1 MRLTHDTGRHI
12 KKYTLD
18 PSDQLRFPALARER
32 PRLPLEGKLSPQ
44 VTDEVCRIRFNKAL
58 LPAKRNCCNTS
69 SVSPSGCHLPLKGKA
84 FV

>member
-1 MRLTHDTGRHI
+1 MFTLSVLALLGHLSQGERQVMRLTHDTGRHI

-44 VTDEVCRIRFNKAL
+44 VTDEVCWIL
-58 LPAKRNCCNTS
+58 
-69 SVSPSGCHLPLKGKA
+69 
-84 FV
+84 